1 MNGRIHHDKV
11 TIGLIAAGL
20 VSGSAIAQTNAGLI
34 GVQITDIEIIKNALN
49 KPDINV
55 AVPVTVQVPV
65 GVAANVCDVQANV
78 LAQQKKDGAAACTAK
93 NSSTA
98 FDKAIVDQVAAQ

>member
-1 MNGRIHHDKV
+1 MKKSLIM
-11 TIGLIAAGL
+11 GLVAAGL
-20 VSGSAIAQTNAGLI
+20 MSGSAFAQTNAGLVA
-34 GVQITDIEIIKNALN
+34 VQIDDIEIIKNALN
-49 KPDINV
+49 KPNVNV

-78 LAQQKKDGAAACTAK
+78 LAKQKKDGAAACTAK